1 MIALYPSITV
11 TNATEGGVRIEGT
24 IQKPLKE
31 VCQELGQ
38 KAVCFEDFLEAEDNQ
53 ITEKEAASSILG
65 SFFGRP
71 ARISNGVCILW
82 MVSL

>member
-1 MIALYPSITV
+1 M
-11 TNATEGGVRIEGT
+11 TNATEGGVRIDGT

-53 ITEKEAASSILG
+53 ITEKEAVLMKEQ
-65 SFFGRP
+65 
-71 ARISNGVCILW
+71 
-82 MVSL
+82 MVQCAVSYTHLDVYKRQYAM